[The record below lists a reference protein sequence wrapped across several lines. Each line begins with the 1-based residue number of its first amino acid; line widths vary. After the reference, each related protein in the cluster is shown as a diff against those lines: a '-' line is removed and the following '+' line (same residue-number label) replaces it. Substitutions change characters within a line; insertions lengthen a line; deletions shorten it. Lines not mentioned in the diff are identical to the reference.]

1 MFPARQ
7 WGLVGVVTGGAD
19 GNTTTKELTGNMYL
33 LKSLSGDCGCYSRR
47 SLEGRRAVTQDLCG
61 STGLLWQRIDG
72 GISGCICTQRLPL
85 EGSLGE
91 GLYELAWN
99 YQ

>member
-19 GNTTTKELTGNMYL
+19 GYATTKELTGNMYL
-33 LKSLSGDCGCYSRR
+33 LKSYTGDWTCYSRR
-47 SLEGRRAVTQDLCG
+47 SLERRRAVTQDSCG

-72 GISGCICTQRLPL
+72 SRLGCICTQGLPL
-85 EGSLGE
+85 EGSGDG
-91 GLYELAWN
+91 GLYALAWHN
-99 YQ
+99 